1 MRELESAKIQT
12 RDGHDEE
19 VARQKYAP
27 LSDKIKP
34 LKNKSRH
41 NFEIIEI
48 MKSMLKFNPYFR
60 MTAFECL
67 QQKVFDNV
75 RDAAKEKIL
84 YYMNSENQ
92 QLHNPNHNAAG
103 FRSAETKGTQ
113 ASSPMSLNKASTFEG
128 VSSCVRGRDS
138 GPCPMIELAIDSSDA
153 FDYENP
159 DNAKYSVNDLRYILH
174 KEVVEMQ
181 SKIR

>member
-1 MRELESAKIQT
+1 
-12 RDGHDEE
+12 
-19 VARQKYAP
+19 
-27 LSDKIKP
+27 
-34 LKNKSRH
+34 
-41 NFEIIEI
+41 

-159 DNAKYSVNDLRYILH
+159 DNAKYSVNDLRFILH

-181 SKIR
+181 SRGLLAEHK